1 MAYPQPNPPTNPG
14 YPPGYPPV
22 DSGPSKLPQILSAAV
37 FGLGI
42 LAFLF
47 SFAPLL
53 EVNAEAG
60 PFAGTQ
66 VSGGE
71 FSFPVI
77 AALVAGLLAGVN
89 LLPKVKSY
97 RAVSAVAAILA
108 LLLVIALMSNTPQS
122 VSIGWGLWLI
132 LLCTVLQAIGSVAA
146 LLIEAGVVTPPA
158 RRPSYD
164 PYGPYGPPPGGYFPP
179 PSGLPGPQGPPT
191 PPTQQ
196 MRPPYSPQYG
206 GNYPQGPSTG
216 GFSAPGPDN
225 GPPTPPT
232 GFPSF
237 SPPRPANL
245 EKQQSSDPPSS
256 S

>member
-1 MAYPQPNPPTNPG
+1 
-14 YPPGYPPV
+14 
-22 DSGPSKLPQILSAAV
+22 V
-37 FGLGI
+37 FGLGV

-53 EVNAEAG
+53 EVDAAAG
-60 PFAGTQ
+60 PFAGAQ

-77 AALVAGLLAGVN
+77 AALVAGLLAAVD
-89 LLPKVKSY
+89 LLPKVKRY
-97 RAVSAVAAILA
+97 HAVSAVAAVLA
-108 LLLVIALMSNTPQS
+108 LLLVVALMSNTPQS
-122 VSIGWGLWLI
+122 VNIGWGLWLI
-132 LLCTVLQAIGSVAA
+132 LLCTVLQAVAAVGA

-179 PSGLPGPQGPPT
+179 PSGLPGPQGPPS

-196 MRPPYSPQYG
+196 QRPPFAPPQYG
-206 GNYPQGPSTG
+206 PSYQQ
-216 GFSAPGPDN
+216 GPDN
-225 GPPTPPT
+225 SPPTPPT

-237 SPPRPANL
+237 SPPRPNL
-245 EKQQSSDPPSS
+245 EKQQSSDPPSNP
-256 S
+256 